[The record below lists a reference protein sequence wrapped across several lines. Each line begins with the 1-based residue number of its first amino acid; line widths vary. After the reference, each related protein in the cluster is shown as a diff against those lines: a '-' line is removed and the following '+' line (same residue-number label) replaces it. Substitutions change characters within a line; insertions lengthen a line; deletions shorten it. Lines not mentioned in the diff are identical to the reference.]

1 MTRFIFN
8 TIIFTSALLLL
19 GCGGSSSNEVGGI
32 DGSGAPVATSTTG
45 TIDGFGSVIVNGV
58 RYNSD
63 KAQIFI
69 NGEMAM
75 EDNLQV
81 GYQVSLTGS
90 IAKDGTATA
99 DKIEFTPNL
108 VGVIT
113 TKNNNTLVVMGNT
126 VKVNNDT
133 LFDSAI
139 SPRSIDGL
147 APGTR
152 ILVSGA
158 LAADGNI
165 TATRIELANNS
176 TQQLLGFVR
185 ELNTMNMTFL
195 VNQQRVSYAGANI
208 TLGNQNLRNGLLISV
223 RGMLDSDQLFQA
235 TQVNRIATEFSNN
248 IKSASIE
255 GYITRFGSA
264 ADFEVAGILVTTNMQ
279 TRYDNGSAKNLA
291 VGIKVE
297 VDGKVDGNGKLL
309 ADEIEFEH
317 KINNKIAGKI
327 TSITI
332 QNNGGPGIGV
342 VIGTIEVDGS
352 SIRTTAT
359 TRYDDKGNNRIKRFN
374 LSSLQIGDSVEVTGY
389 SSEAGFVATKIERE
403 DKKDD
408 ELNERELE
416 GIVTSINSDS
426 FTLFGRKI
434 TTDADTQY
442 RDANGN
448 PISASTFFTIA
459 FGKRVEVRG
468 LAYGN
473 EFLAIH
479 IQIDEDD
486 NGKNQFKL

>member
-1 MTRFIFN
+1 MTRFMSN
-8 TIIFTSALLLL
+8 TIIFISALLLL
-19 GCGGSSSNEVGGI
+19 GCGGSGSSEVGGI

-69 NGEMAM
+69 NGEVAM

-90 IAKDGTATA
+90 IASDGSATA

-108 VGVIT
+108 IGAIT

-126 VKVNNDT
+126 VKINNDT
-133 LFDSAI
+133 LFDASI
-139 SPRSIDGL
+139 SPRNIQGL

-152 ILVSGA
+152 ILVSGS
-158 LAADGNI
+158 LAADNSI
-165 TATRIELANNS
+165 TATRIELANNP

-195 VNQQRVSYAGANI
+195 LNQQRVSYAGANLN
-208 TLGNQNLRNGLLISV
+208 TGNQNLRNDLLISA

-255 GYITRFGSA
+255 GYITRFDSA
-264 ADFEVAGILVTTNMQ
+264 ADFEVAGIPVTTNAK
-279 TRYDNGSAKNLA
+279 TRYDNGDPKSLA

-297 VDGKVDGNGKLL
+297 VDGKVDNNGKLL
-309 ADEIEFEH
+309 ADKIEFEH

-327 TSITI
+327 TSITV
-332 QNNGGPGIGV
+332 QNNGGPGVGV
-342 VIGTIEVDGS
+342 ITGTLEVDGS
-352 SIRTTAT
+352 TIRTTST
-359 TRYDDKGNNRIKRFN
+359 TRYEDKGNNRIKRFN
-374 LSSLQIGDSVEVTGY
+374 LSSLQIGDSVEITGY
-389 SSEAGFVATKIERE
+389 SSTTGFTATKIERE
-403 DKKDD
+403 DSKDD

-434 TTDADTQY
+434 TTDSDTQY
-442 RDANGN
+442 RDADGN
-448 PISASTFFTIA
+448 PISAATFFTIA
-459 FGKRVEVRG
+459 FGKRVDVRG